1 MTEPLES
8 GPTRPPSPVHR
19 LEDFILTLLV
29 GLLVILS
36 CTQILLRNFLE
47 ITYFWIEP
55 LTRLLVLWSSFL
67 GALVATRESQHVRI
81 DAVLRWLPGAW
92 RHRATMA
99 GDLVAAGVCGFL
111 SVIAARFVRDERS
124 YGGTGLLDMPQ
135 WSLQMVFPIIFLG
148 MALRFAITA
157 WRRHRLSRRQEV

>member
-1 MTEPLES
+1 MMTDPSES
-8 GPTRPPSPVHR
+8 GPTRPPSPTHR
-19 LEDFILTLLV
+19 LEDLILTLLV

-81 DAVLRWLPGAW
+81 DAVLRWLPAPW
-92 RHRATMA
+92 RLRATMA
-99 GDLVAAGVCGFL
+99 GELVAAGVCGL
-111 SVIAARFVRDERS
+111 LGVIAARFVLDERT
-124 YGGTGLLDMPQ
+124 YGGTGLLDIPQ
-135 WSLQMVFPIIFLG
+135 WSLQLVFPVIFLG
-148 MALRFAITA
+148 MALRFTIAA
-157 WRRHRLSRRQEV
+157 WRRQRPQVRA

>member
-1 MTEPLES
+1 MIDPPESEPTS
-8 GPTRPPSPVHR
+8 PPSAVHR
-19 LEDFILTLLV
+19 FEDLTLALLV

-36 CTQILLRNFLE
+36 CAQILLRNFLE
-47 ITYFWIEP
+47 ITYFWLEP

-99 GDLVAAGVCGFL
+99 GELVAAGVCGFL
-111 SVIAARFVRDERS
+111 GVIAARFVMDERS
-124 YGGTGLLDMPQ
+124 YGGTGLLDLPQ
-135 WSLQMVFPIIFLG
+135 WTLQLVFPITFLG
-148 MALRFAITA
+148 MALRFALVA
-157 WRRHRLSRRQEV
+157 WRRQRSQERA